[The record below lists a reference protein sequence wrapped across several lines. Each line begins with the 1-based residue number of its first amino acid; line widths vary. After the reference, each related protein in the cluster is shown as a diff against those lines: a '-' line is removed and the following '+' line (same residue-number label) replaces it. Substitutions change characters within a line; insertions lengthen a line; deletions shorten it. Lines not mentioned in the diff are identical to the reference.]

1 MQLKFSVLV
10 FVLVLVL
17 AISSL
22 AAGFNRLSYPLWV
35 KDEMGNRIK
44 QLNPPRRIIC
54 LYAPVTDLLLK
65 MGLKKQIAAVGDDS
79 IVPADITE
87 KIKLSPLEIEKI
99 KSLNPDLVFLLPNM
113 YKNHETFFKN
123 SKLNCFVIKPI
134 NSLDRQFAVI
144 SLLGRATNRQNSGYA
159 LKQRIK
165 RQNEWKR
172 TNLVKEKK
180 GIYNK

>member
-1 MQLKFSVLV
+1 MQLKFFVI
-10 FVLVLVL
+10 VLVLVFIF
-17 AISSL
+17 AVSSL

-35 KDEMGNRIK
+35 KDEIGNRIK
-44 QLNPPRRIIC
+44 QENPPRRIIC

-65 MGLKKQIAAVGDDS
+65 MGLKKQIVAVSDDS
-79 IVPADITE
+79 IVPADI
-87 KIKLSPLEIEKI
+87 IEKI
-99 KSLNPDLVFLLPNM
+99 KSFNPDLVFLLPNT
-113 YKNHETFFKN
+113 YKEHEVFFKN